1 MTRNEMRT
9 WPDFWDALA
18 AKTRC
23 VNVEASPVIIEILI
37 EPLSFADD
45 GVRFYDG
52 RMRTYTADQ
61 LGDMARE
68 RRRSWVKS

>member
-1 MTRNEMRT
+1 MDRETRS

-23 VNVEASPVIIEILI
+23 VGPEAGRVVAEIVT

-45 GVRFYDG
+45 GVRFCGG
-52 RMRTYTADQ
+52 RVRIYTQ
-61 LGDMARE
+61 YQIEKMFE
-68 RRRSWVKS
+68 KRRAK